1 MAKIGMDSFL
11 LDCRTNDNMAEL
23 EAMYGIKGFAII
35 VRLWQK
41 IYSEKGYYC
50 EWTERS
56 PVLFLANWFGGGSG
70 VDENIIR
77 EVVNAAIKIGIFS
90 KEMYDKYRILTS
102 ERIQSQYFEVAKRRT
117 EIEVENDYLLLSAV
131 KNWKN
136 VKNVSRNGENVDR
149 ISTSKGKES
158 KGNNINILCKNGG
171 TAGNDKSGDKTEAGK
186 LFEYLWSLFPNKK
199 GKAQVT
205 EKTKARLL
213 KIGREEMERAI
224 SRYSAELKRDA
235 DWRTPQNG
243 STFFNKGYVDYLDSN
258 YTPGVRPS
266 PAKSGSNR
274 FNNFHQRDTDI
285 DGMESRLLS
294 NGNVKR

>member
-158 KGNNINILCKNGG
+158 KDNNINILCKNGG

>member
-1 MAKIGMDSFL
+1 MAKVGMDSFL

-149 ISTSKGKES
+149 ISTSKVKES
-158 KGNNINILCKNGG
+158 KGNDINIMCKNTS
-171 TAGNDKSGDKTEAGK
+171 TAGDGKSEADR
-186 LFEYLWSLFPNKK
+186 LFEELWSLYPNKK

-205 EKTKARLL
+205 AKMKAKLL
-213 KIGREEMERAI
+213 KIGRDQMKRAI
-224 SRYSAELKRDA
+224 SRYATELKKDS
-235 DWRTPQNG
+235 DWRSPQNG
-243 STFFNKGYVDYLDSN
+243 STFFSTGYTDYLDNN
-258 YTPGVRPS
+258 YTPYVRKTS
-266 PAKSGSNR
+266 AGSSSNR
-274 FNNFHQRDTDI
+274 FNTFHQRDTDI
-285 DGMESRLLS
+285 DSMESRLLS